1 MQELA
6 MSQASNCFKIHDL
19 HRQGKVLKS
28 ALEWLPWPARGAC
41 QIHTFPKWLQPEV
54 PIAIIYCARVFP
66 GGTLTR
72 MLVPG
77 RIFWRPSRSSALRS
91 LFVFFLLAA
100 SALADSQVTMKFLG
114 HGGSNKNPVYPWYL
128 QVDGVPATLICDT
141 ALNVNVRGE
150 TWKANVTNILNGPTQ
165 GLFKGNTLLAYKAAA
180 VIFSDILFHGADP
193 GDANWAI
200 WALFTPSVKNNPHF
214 NADAQALYNAALA
227 LAPHLPKSF
236 FKNYV
241 MYTPIADTQS
251 CYPKCGLPQEFIG
264 YNPVPEPET
273 LSLFGIGLVIL
284 AGTIRKKM
292 VGSS

>member
-1 MQELA
+1 
-6 MSQASNCFKIHDL
+6 
-19 HRQGKVLKS
+19 
-28 ALEWLPWPARGAC
+28 
-41 QIHTFPKWLQPEV
+41 
-54 PIAIIYCARVFP
+54 
-66 GGTLTR
+66 

-77 RIFWRPSRSSALRS
+77 RTLWSTPRISALRC
-91 LFVFFLLAA
+91 LFVILLLAA
-100 SALADSQVTMKFLG
+100 SAFADSQVTLKFLG
-114 HGGSNKNPVYPWYL
+114 HGGTNKNPVYPWNL
-128 QVDGVPATLICDT
+128 QVNGVPATLICDA

-150 TWKANVTNILNGPTQ
+150 TWKANVTNILNGPTK
-165 GLFKGNTLLAYKAAA
+165 GLFQGNTLLAYKAAA

-236 FKNYV
+236 FKNFV
-241 MYTPIADTQS
+241 IYTPIAGTQS

-264 YNPVPEPET
+264 YNLVPEPET
-273 LSLFGIGLVIL
+273 LLLFGTGLVIL

-292 VGSS
+292 AGSS